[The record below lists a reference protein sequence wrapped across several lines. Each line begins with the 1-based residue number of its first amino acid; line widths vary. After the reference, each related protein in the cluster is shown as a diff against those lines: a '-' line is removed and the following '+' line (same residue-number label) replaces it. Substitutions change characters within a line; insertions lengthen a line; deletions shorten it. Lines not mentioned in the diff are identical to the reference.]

1 MLHERMT
8 DKQHQPT
15 EKARLKVIG
24 RKSSLWLKLREY
36 VDKHYDFVP
45 ETIFYGEKY
54 GWTVRYRKSGKTL
67 LSIFPE
73 KNAFT
78 VLVVLGKKEVDKVA
92 AEIEHLN
99 TDGRSLF
106 ENSEQLRDG
115 RWLWIS
121 VKKAADVESIRSL
134 LTAKRKPKKA

>member
-1 MLHERMT
+1 MLHDRMN
-8 DKQHQPT
+8 DKRHQPA
-15 EKARLKVIG
+15 EKAMLKVMG

-67 LSIFPE
+67 LSLFPE

-78 VLVVLGKKEVDKVA
+78 VLVVLGKKEVVRVTEEVA
-92 AEIEHLN
+92 HLN
-99 TDGRSLF
+99 TYVRSLF

-121 VKKAADVESIRSL
+121 VKKAADIESIRSL
-134 LTAKRKPKKA
+134 LTAKRKPKKS